1 MGTEAEDR
9 ERQFAGEFS
18 FDFSELERVNRPPRL
33 PSPEFRALL
42 EEAKSEPDDDLPRQV
57 LADWLQ
63 DHDDPRGEFLFT
75 QLRRARLAD
84 DDPEQDGLA
93 KRERQL
99 LGEHALTWLGP
110 LADLASGWAFRRGF
124 VVLQAR
130 AERLLTGGVV
140 EDLAPRGGLIWVEE
154 LLLQEVRLPH
164 LDRLANSPIL
174 DGLTCL
180 DLGYNRFGDAGLE
193 RLGRSDRLIALR
205 ELRLAGNRITSTG
218 ARNLAEWS
226 QLEGLFRLDLS
237 HNRIDDAGALALA
250 RSEHLDELTGLDLRD
265 NRITREGVA
274 ALQSR
279 FGDGV
284 RLGRGGTG

>member
-1 MGTEAEDR
+1 MPHQST
-9 ERQFAGEFS
+9 
-18 FDFSELERVNRPPRL
+18 
-33 PSPEFRALL
+33 EFRALL
-42 EEAKSEPDDDLPRQV
+42 EEAKSEPEDDVPRQV

-93 KRERQL
+93 RRERQV

-124 VVLQAR
+124 IVLQAR
-130 AERLLTGGVV
+130 AERLLTGAVD
-140 EDLAPRGGLIWVEE
+140 DLAQRGGFDWVEAV
-154 LLLQEVRLPH
+154 LLQEVRSPH
-164 LDRLANSPIL
+164 LDRLADSAIL
-174 DGLTCL
+174 DRLTCL

-193 RLGRSDRLIALR
+193 RLGRSSRLISLR
-205 ELRLAGNRITSTG
+205 ELRLAGNRLTSTG
-218 ARNLAEWS
+218 VRNLAEWS

-237 HNRIDDAGALALA
+237 HNRIDDVGALALA
-250 RSEHLDELTGLDLRD
+250 RSDHLDELARLDLRA
-265 NRITREGVA
+265 NRINHEGVD

-284 RLGRGGTG
+284 RLGRGRME

>member
-1 MGTEAEDR
+1 MDH
-9 ERQFAGEFS
+9 Q
-18 FDFSELERVNRPPRL
+18 
-33 PSPEFRALL
+33 SPEFRALL
-42 EEAKSEPDDDLPRQV
+42 EEAKSEPDDDVPRQV

-63 DHDDPRGEFLFT
+63 DHDDPRGKFLFT

-93 KRERQL
+93 RRERQL

-130 AERLLTGGVV
+130 AERLLTGAVD
-140 EDLAPRGGLIWVEE
+140 DLARRGGFDWVEE
-154 LLLQEVRLPH
+154 VLLQEVRSPH
-164 LDRLANSPIL
+164 LDRLADSAIL
-174 DGLTCL
+174 DRLTCL
-180 DLGYNRFGDAGLE
+180 DLGYNRFGDEGLE
-193 RLGRSDRLIALR
+193 RLGRSSRLISLR
-205 ELRLAGNRITSTG
+205 ELRLAGNRLTSTG

-250 RSEHLDELTGLDLRD
+250 RSDHLDELTGLDLRD
-265 NRITREGVA
+265 NRINHEGVA
-274 ALQSR
+274 ALRSR

-284 RLGRGGTG
+284 RLGRGRME